1 MAITF
6 HERQLEAIEHVEG
19 PMLVVAGAGTGKTA
33 VLVERV
39 ARLIEGGHARP
50 EEIVAVTYTLEAAAE
65 LRQRVKERVGA
76 IGAKALRADTIHGF
90 ANGLIQEAGRGFG
103 VLDEWDLW
111 VYLRRRLPKLRFERF
126 QRAAQPAKFL
136 KDLLDFFRRCQDEL
150 VDPAAYEAYV
160 EQVARGELP
169 LPRVSKSKEAS
180 ELSREEVLARCREIA
195 RIYRAVEEMLRQDN
209 LGTFGHQI
217 VGAVRLLREDAGV
230 LARERTRTRFL
241 LVDEFQDSNLAQIEL
256 VTLLA
261 GEPRNLFA
269 VGDPDQAIFRFRGA
283 TSAAFD
289 EFLRRFPQART
300 VRLEINYRSTS
311 KILQCAHALIQK
323 NPPVTRPGSGLGKEF
338 ERQALWS
345 MREEEAARAG
355 RPLAAT
361 AVEMVLAGNPESEA
375 AEIARTLRERH
386 DALECPW
393 SDFAVLYRQHSH
405 RRLLVAEMERQG
417 VPYAVGG
424 LDVLETGPVRDLLAC
439 LRVVESS
446 ADSVSLLRLAAQPQ
460 FALDGIRLRNL
471 LAKEK
476 EPTGFRKALERF
488 PGGKRLLKAR
498 NEAARAAAAPLM
510 TLSSLIP
517 PLAETFGLSLE
528 PLPVA
533 AFQEFIRKWEE
544 KPLPGEKTLRGFLE
558 YLEYFV
564 EAGGTVPAGGEAA
577 KDAVRLMTIHTAK
590 GLEFRQVFVV
600 RADWRGQAGY
610 HENLFELPPELRSSA
625 TAEDPKEVHAQEELR
640 LFYVAMTRACDALT
654 LSSGCLGGKKDPIPP
669 RFLRQLA
676 AEKSVKSCWQGRDA
690 PPYTVDVEAAEAAVS
705 AVAPW
710 MLLPPRWA
718 PGELPLSATGVE
730 TYERCPLQFKI
741 RRDWNLPE
749 EPTAAMQYGN
759 AMHTVL
765 KKHYDA
771 ARAGRPLSPPEVA
784 EAFRQEFAKAA
795 VEDPYQR
802 TLYERQGLEQ
812 LEGFLAAR
820 ASEPP
825 PEVLDTEKAFSVE
838 IGGAQIRGRV
848 DRLDGSGDGGVV
860 IVDYKT
866 GRPRDQEDADESL
879 QLSIYALAAQRQWK
893 LEPRRLVFYNLETN
907 QAIATERSQKQLDEA
922 EKQVRIAAENIA
934 QGHFDAN
941 PGWHCRWCSYRS
953 LCPETEERL
962 FTIQRALEPTGA
974 N

>member
-1 MAITF
+1 MAIEF
-6 HERQLEAIEHVEG
+6 HERQLEAIEHVAG
-19 PMLVVAGAGTGKTA
+19 PTLVVAGAGTGKTA

-39 ARLIEGGHARP
+39 ARLIEAGHARP

-65 LRQRVKERVGA
+65 LRQRVEQRVGA
-76 IGAKALRADTIHGF
+76 VRAQALRADTLHGF
-90 ANGLIQEAGRGFG
+90 ANGLVQEAGRGFG
-103 VLDEWDLW
+103 TLDDKDLS
-111 VYLRRRLPKLRFERF
+111 VYLRRRLRELRLERF
-126 QRAAQPAKFL
+126 QKAAQPAKFL
-136 KDLLDFFRRCQDEL
+136 EDLLDFFRRCQDEL

-160 EQVARGELP
+160 ERVERGELP
-169 LPRVSKSKEAS
+169 LPRVSKSSEAG
-180 ELSREEVLARCREIA
+180 ELPREEVVARCREIA
-195 RIYRAVEEMLRQDN
+195 RIYRTVEEMLRQDN

-230 LARERTRTRFL
+230 LARERARTRFL

-256 VTLLA
+256 ATLLA
-261 GEPRNLFA
+261 GEPQNLFA

-289 EFLRRFPQART
+289 EFLRRFPKART

-345 MREEEAARAG
+345 AREEEAARAG
-355 RPLAAT
+355 QPLTAA
-361 AVEMVLAGNPESEA
+361 AVEMVLAGEPHAEA
-375 AEIARTLRERH
+375 AEVARTIRERH
-386 DALECPW
+386 DLLECPW
-393 SDFAVLYRQHSH
+393 SDFAILYRQHNH
-405 RRLLVAEMERQG
+405 RRLLVEELERKD
-417 VPYAVGG
+417 VPYAVEG
-424 LDVLETGPVRDLLAC
+424 LNVLETGPVRDLLAC
-439 LRVVESS
+439 LRVVESA

-460 FALDGIRLRNL
+460 FAVDGMRLRNL

-476 EPTGFRKALERF
+476 EPAGFRKALERF

-498 NEAARAAAAPLM
+498 DEAARAAAAPLR

-517 PLAETFGLSLE
+517 PLAEAFGLSLE
-528 PLPVA
+528 SAPVA
-533 AFQEFIRKWEE
+533 AFREFVKAWEG

-600 RADWRGQAGY
+600 RSDYRGQAAY
-610 HENLFELPPELRSSA
+610 RENLFELPPELRSSA
-625 TAEDPKEVHAQEELR
+625 TAEDPKEVHNQEELR

-654 LSSGCLGGKKDPIPP
+654 LSAGCPGSKKDPFPP
-669 RFLRQLA
+669 RYLRQLA
-676 AEKSVKSCWQGRDA
+676 AEKSVKSCWQERNA
-690 PPYTVDVEAAEAAVS
+690 PPYTVDIESVAGDS
-705 AVAPW
+705 AVAAW

-718 PGELPLSATGVE
+718 PGELRLSATGVE
-730 TYERCPLQFKI
+730 AYERCPLQFKI
-741 RRDWNLPE
+741 KKDWNLPE
-749 EPTAAMQYGN
+749 EPSAAMQYGG
-759 AMHTVL
+759 AMHKVL
-765 KKHYDA
+765 KDYYDA
-771 ARAGRPLSPPEVA
+771 ARAGQPLTPQQVV
-784 EAFRQEFAKAA
+784 EAFREEFAK
-795 VEDPYQR
+795 VVIEDSYQR

-812 LEGFLAAR
+812 LERFLAAR
-820 ASEPP
+820 AGEPA
-825 PEVLDTEKAFSVE
+825 PEVVDTERTFQVE

-848 DRLDGSGDGGVV
+848 DRLDRAGDGVA

-866 GRPRDQEDADESL
+866 GRPKDQEDADESL
-879 QLSIYALAAQRQWK
+879 QLSIYALAVQRQWK
-893 LEPRRLVFYNLETN
+893 LEARRLVFYNLETN
-907 QAIATERSQKQLDEA
+907 QAVETARSPKQLEEA
-922 EKQVRIAAENIA
+922 EKLVRIAAENIA
-934 QGHFDAN
+934 QGNFDAN

-953 LCPETEERL
+953 LCPATEERL
-962 FTIQRALEPTGA
+962 FTIPRVLEPTEA

>member
-1 MAITF
+1 VAITF
-6 HERQLEAIEHVEG
+6 HERQLEAIEHVAG

-39 ARLIEGGHARP
+39 ARLIEAGHARP

-65 LRQRVKERVGA
+65 LRQRVEQRVGPLS
-76 IGAKALRADTIHGF
+76 AKALRADTLHGF
-90 ANGLIQEAGRGFG
+90 ANRMIQEAGRGFG
-103 VLDEWDLW
+103 VLDEKDLW
-111 VYLRRRLPKLRFERF
+111 VYLRPRLSELRLERF
-126 QRAAQPAKFL
+126 QKAAQPAKFL
-136 KDLLDFFRRCQDEL
+136 DDLLDFFRRCQDEL
-150 VDPAAYEAYV
+150 VDPAAYESYV
-160 EQVARGELP
+160 ERVARGELP
-169 LPRVSKSKEAS
+169 LPRVSKSKEAG
-180 ELSREEVLARCREIA
+180 ELPREEVVARCREIA

-230 LARERTRTRFL
+230 LARERARTRYL

-261 GEPRNLFA
+261 GEAQNLFA

-289 EFLRRFPQART
+289 EFLRRFPEART

-345 MREEEAARAG
+345 AREEEAARAG
-355 RPLAAT
+355 RPLAAV
-361 AVEMVLAGNPESEA
+361 AVEMVLAENPHAEA
-375 AEIARTLRERH
+375 AEVARTIRERH
-386 DALECPW
+386 DLLECPW
-393 SDFAVLYRQHSH
+393 SDFAVLYRQHNH
-405 RRLLVAEMERQG
+405 RRLLVEELERQD
-417 VPYAVGG
+417 VRYAVEG
-424 LDVLETGPVRDLLAC
+424 LNVLDTGPVRDLLAC
-439 LRVVESS
+439 LRVVESA

-476 EPTGFRKALERF
+476 DPAGVRKALARF
-488 PGGKRLLKAR
+488 AGGKQLLKAR
-498 NEAARAAAAPLM
+498 DEAARAAARPLM

-528 PLPVA
+528 PPSVA
-533 AFQEFIRKWEE
+533 AFREFVRKWEE

-558 YLEYFV
+558 YLERFV

-590 GLEFRQVFVV
+590 GLEFHQVFVV
-600 RADWRGQAGY
+600 RSDWRGQAGY

-640 LFYVAMTRACDALT
+640 LFYVAMTRARDALT
-654 LSSGCLGGKKDPIPP
+654 LSSGALGGRNEPIPK
-669 RFLRQLA
+669 RYLRQLA
-676 AEKSVKSCWQGRDA
+676 VEPSVRSCWQSRNA
-690 PPYTVDVEAAEAAVS
+690 PPYRADIDAAAADS
-705 AVAPW
+705 AVGVW
-710 MLLPPRWA
+710 MQMPPRWA

-741 RRDWNLPE
+741 KKDWNLPE
-749 EPTAAMQYGN
+749 EPSAAMQYGG
-759 AMHTVL
+759 AMHKVL
-765 KKHYDA
+765 KDYYDA
-771 ARAGRPLSPPEVA
+771 ARAGQPLSPQQVA
-784 EAFRQEFAKAA
+784 EAFREEFAKA
-795 VEDPYQR
+795 VIEDSYQR
-802 TLYERQGLEQ
+802 TLYERQGREQ
-812 LEGFLAAR
+812 LEAFLAAR
-820 ASEPP
+820 ESEPNL
-825 PEVLDTEKAFSVE
+825 EVLDTERTFTVE
-838 IGGAQIRGRV
+838 IGGAQVRGRV
-848 DRLDGSGDGGVV
+848 DRLDRAGDGVT

-866 GRPRDQEDADESL
+866 GRPKDQEDADESL
-879 QLSIYALAAQRQWK
+879 QLSIYALAVQRQWK
-893 LEPRRLVFYNLETN
+893 LEPRRMVFYNLETN
-907 QAIATERSQKQLDEA
+907 EAVETVRTQRELEEA
-922 EKQVRIAAENIA
+922 EKLVRLAAENIA
-934 QGHFDAN
+934 DGKFDAN

-953 LCPETEERL
+953 LCPATEERL

-974 N
+974 H

>member
-1 MAITF
+1 VAITF
-6 HERQLEAIEHVEG
+6 HERQLEAIEHVAG

-39 ARLIEGGHARP
+39 ARLIEAEHARP

-65 LRQRVKERVGA
+65 LRQRVKERVGPLR
-76 IGAKALRADTIHGF
+76 AKALRADTLHGF
-90 ANGLIQEAGRGFG
+90 ANGLIQDAGRGFG
-103 VLDEWDLW
+103 TLDEKDLS
-111 VYLRRRLPKLRFERF
+111 VYLRRRLRELRLERF
-126 QRAAQPAKFL
+126 QKAAQPAKFL
-136 KDLLDFFRRCQDEL
+136 DDLLDFFRRCQDEL
-150 VDPAAYEAYV
+150 VEPATYETYV
-160 EQVARGELP
+160 ERVARGELP

-180 ELSREEVLARCREIA
+180 ELPREEVLARCREIA
-195 RIYRAVEEMLRQDN
+195 RIYRTVEEMLRQDN

-217 VGAVRLLREDAGV
+217 VGAVRLLQEDAGV
-230 LARERTRTRFL
+230 LARERARTRFL

-261 GEPRNLFA
+261 GEAQNLFA

-289 EFLRRFPQART
+289 EFLRRFPEART

-345 MREEEAARAG
+345 AREEEAARAG
-355 RPLAAT
+355 QPLTAA
-361 AVEMVLAGNPESEA
+361 AVEMVLAGEPHAEA
-375 AEIARTLRERH
+375 AEVAQTIHERH
-386 DALECPW
+386 DLLECPW
-393 SDFAVLYRQHSH
+393 SDFAILYRQHSH
-405 RRLLVAEMERQG
+405 RRLLVEELERQG

-439 LRVVESS
+439 LRVVESA

-460 FALDGIRLRNL
+460 FAVDGVRLRNL

-476 EPTGFRKALERF
+476 DPAGFRKALERF

-498 NEAARAAAAPLM
+498 DEAARAATPRLV

-517 PLAETFGLSLE
+517 PLAETFGLSLDSL
-528 PLPVA
+528 PLA
-533 AFQEFIRKWEE
+533 AFRKFVEAWEG

-577 KDAVRLMTIHTAK
+577 EDAVRLMTIHTAK

-600 RADWRGQAGY
+600 RSDWRGQASY

-625 TAEDPKEVHAQEELR
+625 TGEDPKEVHAQEELR

-654 LSSGCLGGKKDPIPP
+654 LSSGCLGGKKEPIPK
-669 RFLRQLA
+669 RYLRQLA
-676 AEKSVKSCWQGRDA
+676 EEKSVKSCWQERNA
-690 PPYTVDVEAAEAAVS
+690 PPYTVDVEASEAGVS

-730 TYERCPLQFKI
+730 SYQRCPLQFKI
-741 RRDWNLPE
+741 KKDWNLPE
-749 EPTAAMQYGN
+749 EPSAAMQYGG
-759 AMHTVL
+759 AMHKVL
-765 KKHYDA
+765 KDYYDA
-771 ARAGRPLSPPEVA
+771 ARAGQPLTPQQVA
-784 EAFRQEFAKAA
+784 EAFREEFAKAA
-795 VEDPYQR
+795 IEDSYQR

-812 LEGFLAAR
+812 LERFLAAR
-820 ASEPP
+820 AGEPA
-825 PEVLDTEKAFSVE
+825 PEVVDTERTFQVE

-848 DRLDGSGDGGVV
+848 DRLDRAGDGVV

-866 GRPRDQEDADESL
+866 GRPKDQEDADDSL

-893 LEPRRLVFYNLETN
+893 LEARRLVFYNLETN
-907 QAIATERSQKQLDEA
+907 QAIETVRSQKELDEA
-922 EKQVRIAAENIA
+922 EKLVRIAAENIA
-934 QGHFDAN
+934 QGNFDAK

-953 LCPETEERL
+953 LCPATEERL

>member
-6 HERQLEAIEHVEG
+6 HERQLEAIEHVAG

-39 ARLIEGGHARP
+39 ARLVEAGHARP

-65 LRQRVKERVGA
+65 LRQRVEER
-76 IGAKALRADTIHGF
+76 IGPMSAKALRADTIHGF
-90 ANGLIQEAGRGFG
+90 ANKLIQDAGHGFG
-103 VLDEWDLW
+103 LLEDEDLW
-111 VYLRRRLPKLRFERF
+111 IYLRRRIPELRLERF
-126 QRAAQPAKFL
+126 QKAAQPAKFL

-150 VDPAAYEAYV
+150 VDPAAYETYV
-160 EQVARGELP
+160 ERVARGELP
-169 LPRVSKSKEAS
+169 LPRVSRSKEAA
-180 ELSREEVLARCREIA
+180 ELPREEVLARCREIA
-195 RIYRAVEEMLRQDN
+195 RVYRAVEEMLRKDN

-217 VGAVRLLREDAGV
+217 AGAVRLLREDAV
-230 LARERTRTRFL
+230 LLEREWRRTRFL

-289 EFLRRFPQART
+289 EFLRRFPDART

-355 RPLAAT
+355 RPLT
-361 AVEMVLAGNPESEA
+361 GLAVEMVLAENPQAEA
-375 AEIARTLRERH
+375 AEVARTIRERH

-393 SDFAVLYRQHSH
+393 SDFVVLYRQHSH
-405 RRLLVAEMERQG
+405 RRLLVGELERRG
-417 VPYAVGG
+417 VPYAVEG
-424 LDVLETGPVRDLLAC
+424 LNVLETGAVRDLLAC

-446 ADSVSLLRLAAQPQ
+446 ADNISLLRLAAQPQ
-460 FALDGIRLRNL
+460 FALDGVRLRNL
-471 LAKEK
+471 LVKEK
-476 EPTGFRKALERF
+476 EPAGFRKALERF
-488 PGGKRLLKAR
+488 SGGKRLLKAR
-498 NEAARAAAAPLM
+498 DEAARAAAAPLM

-517 PLAETFGLSLE
+517 PLAETFGLSLDS
-528 PLPVA
+528 LPVA
-533 AFQEFIRKWEE
+533 AFRNFVKEWER

-590 GLEFRQVFVV
+590 GLEFFQVFVV
-600 RADWRGQAGY
+600 RADWRGQVNY

-640 LFYVAMTRACDALT
+640 LFYVAMTRARDALT
-654 LSSGCLGGKKDPIPP
+654 LSSGCLGGKQDPVPR

-690 PPYTVDVEAAEAAVS
+690 PPYTVDVAAGEAAVS

-710 MLLPPRWA
+710 MLMPPRWA

-749 EPTAAMQYGN
+749 EPSAAMQYGS

-765 KKHYDA
+765 KRHYDA
-771 ARAGRPLSPPEVA
+771 VRAGQPLSPQQAA
-784 EAFRQEFAKAA
+784 EAFREEFAKAA
-795 VEDPYQR
+795 IEDSYQR

-812 LEGFLAAR
+812 LEKFLAAR

-825 PEVLDTEKAFSVE
+825 PEVLDTEKTFSVE

-848 DRLDGSGDGGVV
+848 DRLDRSGEGVA

-866 GRPRDQEDADESL
+866 GRPRDQDDADKSL
-879 QLSIYALAAQRQWK
+879 QLSI
-893 LEPRRLVFYNLETN
+893 
-907 QAIATERSQKQLDEA
+907 
-922 EKQVRIAAENIA
+922 
-934 QGHFDAN
+934 
-941 PGWHCRWCSYRS
+941 
-953 LCPETEERL
+953 
-962 FTIQRALEPTGA
+962 
-974 N
+974 